1 MPPDLDEQPRPPAGV
16 PVTAVRSP
24 WGRPR
29 TVHGS
34 HKKTHQEKALIMSVP
49 TGLATADLLH
59 IEAANGITY
68 AYRRFGNSG
77 HGIPLVFLQHF
88 RGNIDNW
95 DPALIDAIAAEREV
109 ILFDNIGVGGTTGST
124 PDSVEAMASGA
135 VAFLEALGLRRVD
148 LFGFSL
154 GGFIAQDVALSRPEL
169 VRRLILAGTGPKGAP
184 GMQEWRDDVVKRVV
198 EPDAPGPE
206 DVLYVFYTPTP
217 TSQAAGQASLGRIFA
232 RQQGRDAETSQAAK
246 NTQYHQAV
254 LSWGVQDWD
263 SVQRLA
269 TLAQPT
275 LILQGDSDIMIPPKA
290 SHTMAGLIPDA
301 RIKIYPDASHG
312 SIFQYAEEAAAD
324 TLTFLAE

>member
-1 MPPDLDEQPRPPAGV
+1 
-16 PVTAVRSP
+16 
-24 WGRPR
+24 
-29 TVHGS
+29 
-34 HKKTHQEKALIMSVP
+34 MSIP

-59 IEAANGITY
+59 IEAANGVTY
-68 AYRRFGNSG
+68 AYRRFGNPG
-77 HGIPLVFLQHF
+77 HGVPLVFLQHF

-109 ILFDNIGVGGTTGST
+109 ILFDNVGVGGTTGST
-124 PDSVEAMASGA
+124 PDSVEAMAWGT
-135 VAFLEALGLRRVD
+135 VAFLEALGLGRVD

-154 GGFIAQDVALSRPEL
+154 GGFVAQEVALSRPEL
-169 VRRLILAGTGPKGAP
+169 VRRLVLAGTGPKGAP
-184 GMQEWRDDVVKRVV
+184 GMQEWPDDVVKHVV

-217 TSQAAGQASLGRIFA
+217 TSQAAGQASLARIFA
-232 RQQGRDAETSQAAK
+232 RQQGRDAETSLAAK

-254 LSWGVQDWD
+254 ISWGVQDWEALK
-263 SVQRLA
+263 RLA

-301 RIKIYPDASHG
+301 QIKIYPDASHG